1 MQSGPFE
8 SLRNKFTILKRGS
21 GSCIGLCEISNSP
34 FQGRDIHPH
43 HFKRSFYRE
52 IGQYCAAVAAQSVCL
67 ISSSDQFLDE
77 FGTGTFDY
85 NKPKYDNSSQI
96 DTEYWPWLQMSE
108 WGGNPFTA
116 EIVKDIARLTDLR
129 TKYSLVFLELGSIES
144 NIATRLSTL
153 CDGLMLIATNEEF
166 GEGRGARSGKSLI
179 NRIRSLERTD
189 CRWLGYWKV
198 A

>member
-1 MQSGPFE
+1 
-8 SLRNKFTILKRGS
+8 
-21 GSCIGLCEISNSP
+21 
-34 FQGRDIHPH
+34 
-43 HFKRSFYRE
+43 
-52 IGQYCAAVAAQSVCL
+52 
-67 ISSSDQFLDE
+67 
-77 FGTGTFDY
+77 
-85 NKPKYDNSSQI
+85 
-96 DTEYWPWLQMSE
+96 MSE